1 MQATPC
7 FRVNTLRGTQ
17 ELVEAR
23 EIHRL
28 MMDNISSIFG
38 MDLQAI
44 VQFREKYVEM
54 GGTLPI
60 TVDRVNEVFEAIKQ

>member
-7 FRVNTLRGTQ
+7 FQVNTLKGTQ

-28 MMDNISSIFG
+28 MMENISSIFG
-38 MDLQAI
+38 VDLKAI
-44 VQFREKYVEM
+44 VQFRDKYLEM

-60 TVDRVNEVFEAIKQ
+60 TVDRVNEVFEATKQ